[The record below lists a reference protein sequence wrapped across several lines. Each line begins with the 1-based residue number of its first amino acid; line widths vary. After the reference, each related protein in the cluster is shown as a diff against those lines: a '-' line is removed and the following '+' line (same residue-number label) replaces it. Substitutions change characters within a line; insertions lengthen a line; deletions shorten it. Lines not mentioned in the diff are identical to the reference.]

1 MAADDYE
8 VGDIAAAIAAIHGLR
23 PPMRAI
29 TLDET
34 PRGVA

>member
-1 MAADDYE
+1 MAADDDE
-8 VGDIAAAIAAIHGLR
+8 VGDIAAAIAAIHGR
-23 PPMRAI
+23 GQRMRAI